1 MITYVRRN
9 HHLRNV
15 ERRQD
20 QLGTAITTPD
30 ILLLQIKPDENS
42 EPIYLGKIYNASPG
56 CEGAGETAEKLIKV
70 AGLMQKH
77 TIVVGDFNLHHMDWD
92 NHTINPNRSA
102 ICLLEWVANNAVTYG
117 LSSGT
122 ITHNRGGTLGL
133 TICSA
138 FINQ

>member
-15 ERRQD
+15 EKRQD

-42 EPIYLGKIYNASPG
+42 EPIYLVNIYNASPG
-56 CEGAGETAEKLIKV
+56 CERAGEAAEKLIEIAELV
-70 AGLMQKH
+70 QKQ
-77 TIVVGDFNLHHMDWD
+77 TIVVGDFNLHHMGWD

-102 ICLLEWVANNAVTYG
+102 TCPYG

-122 ITHNRGGTLGL
+122 STHNKLGVTLDL

-138 FINQ
+138 SINQKVIE